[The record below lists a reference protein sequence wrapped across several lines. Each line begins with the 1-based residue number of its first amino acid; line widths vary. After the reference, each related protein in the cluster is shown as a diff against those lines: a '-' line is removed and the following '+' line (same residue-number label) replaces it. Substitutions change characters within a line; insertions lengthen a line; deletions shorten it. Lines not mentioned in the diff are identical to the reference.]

1 MYYTI
6 LKTGKAAFSNADPE
20 IRKQAKK
27 QLIGVLGSSMI
38 LAGVQGLPMIGAF
51 FAMANLFLDDDEE
64 DAETIVRQFMGEGF
78 YKGGINALTGVD
90 VANRFGLGN
99 LLFRMNPYSQNQ
111 SGADIAAQMVG
122 GPAWSVL
129 SQFGRGMNDA
139 ANGELQRGVETML
152 PSAFRN
158 IAKTIRYGQE
168 GAIKSRRGDVIY
180 DDISSGELVSQ
191 LFGFAPTG
199 YTLQQEKNM
208 DLKKRSRGAVEKG
221 SKIRRRLYIA
231 IRMGDRDGIQEQ
243 LKDIADFNRR
253 HPSLAMSP
261 KNILQSLRTHGKT
274 SATMYHGVTLP
285 PRMRGIL
292 KAHADNYWGDTD
304 INLARLID

>member
-1 MYYTI
+1 M
-6 LKTGKAAFSNADPE
+6 
-20 IRKQAKK
+20 
-27 QLIGVLGSSMI
+27 
-38 LAGVQGLPMIGAF
+38 
-51 FAMANLFLDDDEE
+51 
-64 DAETIVRQFMGEGF
+64 
-78 YKGGINALTGVD
+78 
-90 VANRFGLGN
+90 
-99 LLFRMNPYSQNQ
+99 
-111 SGADIAAQMVG
+111 
-122 GPAWSVL
+122 
-129 SQFGRGMNDA
+129 
-139 ANGELQRGVETML
+139 
-152 PSAFRN
+152 
-158 IAKTIRYGQE
+158 
-168 GAIKSRRGDVIY
+168 
-180 DDISSGELVSQ
+180 
-191 LFGFAPTG
+191 
-199 YTLQQEKNM
+199 
-208 DLKKRSRGAVEKG
+208 KKRSRGAVEKG